1 MDMQKQLW
9 QYVNWM
15 LNEGAD
21 SPEPVDLLT
30 EPDLPEEEEED
41 QKEQSVAANIAGA
54 TTPLGTG
61 STYPN
66 KGAKVSKR
74 KTSEQAAGDSFGG
87 ARPHKKSKNS

>member
-1 MDMQKQLW
+1 MDMRKQLW

-15 LNEGAD
+15 LNEGTD
-21 SPEPVDLLT
+21 SPNPADLLI
-30 EPDLPEEEEED
+30 EPDFPEEEEE
-41 QKEQSVAANIAGA
+41 QEEQSVVANISGA

-61 STYPN
+61 PTYPN
-66 KGAKVSKR
+66 KSPKVSKR